1 MSGFIVILL
10 GLALFI
16 LLAFRGYNLMLSAIG
31 CSCVMLILS
40 GKDALAGL
48 N

>member
-31 CSCVMLILS
+31 CSCYADFVRK
-40 GKDALAGL
+40 GRAGWPE
-48 N
+48 